1 MKFAEFKSFW
11 LMLEICSIA
20 RSRSTRIE
28 LVRKFCARM
37 LLGSKVARNFSAR
50 NVILIESDRIEMLE
64 HLKFLLVHIPIATTM
79 FIWKLL
85 NFQQTWKL
93 GKDFQY
99 FILSENVLSVNF
111 SNLILEN
118 SNQVS
123 QRTLCRTI
131 FMKHIAKIFQNA
143 KKIYFP
149 TWNCIFLW
157 Q

>member
-1 MKFAEFKSFW
+1 MRFAQFKSFW

-79 FIWKLL
+79 FI
-85 NFQQTWKL
+85 
-93 GKDFQY
+93 
-99 FILSENVLSVNF
+99 
-111 SNLILEN
+111 
-118 SNQVS
+118 
-123 QRTLCRTI
+123 
-131 FMKHIAKIFQNA
+131 
-143 KKIYFP
+143 
-149 TWNCIFLW
+149 
-157 Q
+157 